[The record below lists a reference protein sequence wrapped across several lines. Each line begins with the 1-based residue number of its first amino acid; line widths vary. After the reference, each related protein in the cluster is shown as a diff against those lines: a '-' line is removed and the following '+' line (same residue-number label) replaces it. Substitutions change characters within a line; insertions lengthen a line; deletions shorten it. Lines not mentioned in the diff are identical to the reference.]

1 MKAILLYL
9 VLVGVPVAGVY
20 GIVCLG
26 RDLKPPVSVAGAWT
40 VELTPRAADSV
51 PCKSFVVPSKSLILK
66 VTQTGPHV
74 DLTLNDQSATRL
86 SGEVNFESLTAKSQG
101 AVTTSMQAG
110 IDRHSDVERLSGTFT
125 FANCPAGS
133 ELSFTAVRQ
142 PKSVSGDR

>member
-9 VLVGVPVAGVY
+9 VLVGVPVAAVY

-26 RDLKPPVSVAGAWT
+26 RDLKPPVSVAGVWT
-40 VELTPRAADSV
+40 GELTPRAADSV
-51 PCKSFVVPSKSLILK
+51 SCKGFVVPSKALILK
-66 VTQTGPHV
+66 VTQTGPHI

-86 SGEVNFESLTAKSQG
+86 SGEVQFESLTAKSQG
-101 AVTTSMQAG
+101 AVATSMQAS
-110 IDRHSDVERLSGTFT
+110 IDRRSDVERLSGTFT

-142 PKSVSGDR
+142 PKGVSGER